1 MSLTLEKEKIMK
13 KYILFFLAG
22 ILMTSCIDTEVLPN
36 DVTIGE
42 DFWQDADDV
51 QYMVD
56 GAYSGLTEIDVIERM
71 IVWGGFRGDELNA
84 LSDATVDNDT
94 KTDLTYIKQG
104 YMDYTNMYADWSA
117 FYTVIN
123 RCNQVIERAPA
134 VVEIDPAYTKGTL
147 NVHLSQ
153 MKALRALC
161 YFYLMRAFRDIPI
174 TPGAYFEDSQVDEIA
189 QSAPKAVLDTLEKDL
204 LEALETPLAATGYTD
219 WRKVGYLNI
228 EGIASILADVYLWRA
243 SMTHSAADYQNCIT
257 YCDLV
262 IDSKNDNYVEEDM
275 GPNATEK
282 AWDNLIYDAESA
294 YEEIFVNGNSDESI
308 FEIQFSSSVPN
319 WGLQYL
325 YWSWDSDHSSY
336 TNHTYGYMMASTI
349 FGEELGGDNWVF
361 ADAGGYDGSYDA
373 RYYTSVYDGDDDDV
387 TEFWPLKMCHYTGF
401 NASTYNRFDN
411 VTGTYSHTRRGL
423 TASESVQNWIVYRL
437 SDIMLMKAEA
447 LVQLCSDSSD
457 TATTDDDD
465 DEETDEDEDEDESST
480 LSSSDES
487 YLRQAF
493 ALVNEVNKRSM
504 LISTITAT
512 DTLLFSSYSSKSDM
526 ELLVLE
532 ERLRELCFE
541 GKRYFD
547 LMRYNYRHVDADI
560 TTILADQG
568 TEAKSM
574 LTNYSNMMTLMTRGM
589 SSGITTAKA
598 KMPTEPYLYFP
609 IYEDELE
616 VNTLL
621 KQNPAYEADDTYVK
635 NN

>member
-1 MSLTLEKEKIMK
+1 MK
-13 KYILFFLAG
+13 KYILFFLSA
-22 ILMTSCIDTEVLPN
+22 ILMTSCIDTVVLPN

-56 GAYSGLTEIDVIERM
+56 GAYSGFASSSVIERC
-71 IVWGGFRGDELNA
+71 IIWGSFRSDELNT
-84 LSDATVDNDT
+84 LEDATVDNDT
-94 KTDLTYIKQG
+94 KTDLTYIKLG

-161 YFYLMRAFRDIPI
+161 YFYLMRAFRDVPI
-174 TPGAYFEDSQVDEIA
+174 TPGAYFEDSQVDEVA
-189 QSAPKAVLDTLEKDL
+189 QTAPKALLDSLEKDL
-204 LEALETPLAATGYTD
+204 LEALETPLSPTGYSD
-219 WRKVGYLNI
+219 WRKVGYLNK

-243 SMTHSAADYQNCIT
+243 SMTHNSSDYQSCVD

-262 IDSKNDNYVEEDM
+262 IDSKNENYVEEDM
-275 GPNATEK
+275 GPMSQQK
-282 AWDNLIYDAESA
+282 AWDNLVYDAESA
-294 YEEIFVNGNSDESI
+294 YEEIFINGNSDESI
-308 FEIQFSSSVPN
+308 FEVQFSSSVPN
-319 WGLQYL
+319 YGLQYL
-325 YWSWDSDHSSY
+325 YWSWDSDHSAY
-336 TNHTYGYMMASTI
+336 TNHAYGYTMASLL
-349 FGEELGGDNWVF
+349 FGEELGGDDWVF
-361 ADAGGYDGSYDA
+361 SDESSTYSGTNDA
-373 RYYTSVYDGDDDDV
+373 RYYTSVYDADEDDV

-401 NASTYNRFDN
+401 NANQNRIDN
-411 VTGTYSHTRRGL
+411 ITGTYSHTRRGI
-423 TASESVQNWIVYRL
+423 TATESVQNWIVYRL

-447 LVQLCSDSSD
+447 LVQLASDN
-457 TATTDDDD
+457 TT
-465 DEETDEDEDEDESST
+465 
-480 LSSSDES
+480 SSSDDTSTDDTSSDDTSASTTNEDS

-493 ALVNEVNKRSM
+493 ALVNEVNKRS
-504 LISTITAT
+504 LLLSTLSNT
-512 DTLLFSSYSSKSDM
+512 DTLWFSTYSTKTAM
-526 ELLVLE
+526 EELVLA

-547 LMRYNYRHVDADI
+547 LLRYNYRHVNADV

-574 LTNYSNMMTLMTRGM
+574 LTNYSNMMEYMTRGM
-589 SSGITTAKA
+589 STGATTAKA
-598 KMPTEPYLYFP
+598 KMPTEPYLFFP
-609 IYEDELE
+609 VYEDEME
-616 VNTLL
+616 VNSLL
-621 KQNPAYEADDTYVK
+621 KQNPAYQADDTYVK